1 MGLKQKGNSNLV
13 KNSHKILNVIRFKQV
28 QTHTQMCWYTQ
39 CAKVSDSFLWSW
51 SKIKGRKGTI
61 LLTRGKLSG
70 IFIEGFT
77 LQKCSWIIWTLHG
90 LLWFGRL
97 PLINSLAATK
107 YTLLS
112 LIIIVPMLHKASTI
126 SELENTGLLQEK
138 MQGLVLRDLYSHFV
152 KQWWYDFLSGELLF

>member
-1 MGLKQKGNSNLV
+1 M
-13 KNSHKILNVIRFKQV
+13 
-28 QTHTQMCWYTQ
+28 QTHTQTCWYTE

-51 SKIKGRKGTI
+51 SKVKWRKGTTLLTLGNISGI
-61 LLTRGKLSG
+61 LLVLY
-70 IFIEGFT
+70 T
-77 LQKCSWIIWTLHG
+77 LQKCSWIIWTFHG

-112 LIIIVPMLHKASTI
+112 LIIIVAMLHKASTN

-138 MQGLVLRDLYSHFV
+138 MQGLVLRNLYSHFV
-152 KQWWYDFLSGELLF
+152 KQWWYDFLSSELLF

>member
-1 MGLKQKGNSNLV
+1 M
-13 KNSHKILNVIRFKQV
+13 
-28 QTHTQMCWYTQ
+28 QTHTQTCRYTE

-51 SKIKGRKGTI
+51 SKVKWRKGTTLLTLGNISGI
-61 LLTRGKLSG
+61 LLVLY
-70 IFIEGFT
+70 T
-77 LQKCSWIIWTLHG
+77 LQKCSWIIWTFHG

-112 LIIIVPMLHKASTI
+112 LIIIVAMLHKASTN

-138 MQGLVLRDLYSHFV
+138 MQGLVLRNLYSHFV
-152 KQWWYDFLSGELLF
+152 KQWWYDFLSSELLF

>member
-61 LLTRGKLSG
+61 LLTQGKISG
-70 IFIEGFT
+70 ILVVVCT

-112 LIIIVPMLHKASTI
+112 LTIIVAMLHKASTN

-138 MQGLVLRDLYSHFV
+138 NAGIGS
-152 KQWWYDFLSGELLF
+152 

>member
-1 MGLKQKGNSNLV
+1 M
-13 KNSHKILNVIRFKQV
+13 
-28 QTHTQMCWYTQ
+28 QTHTQTCWYAE

-61 LLTRGKLSG
+61 LLTWGKISG
-70 IFIEGFT
+70 ILIVVCT

-112 LIIIVPMLHKASTI
+112 LTIIVAMLHKASTN
-126 SELENTGLLQEK
+126 SESENTGLLQEENA
-138 MQGLVLRDLYSHFV
+138 GIGS
-152 KQWWYDFLSGELLF
+152 